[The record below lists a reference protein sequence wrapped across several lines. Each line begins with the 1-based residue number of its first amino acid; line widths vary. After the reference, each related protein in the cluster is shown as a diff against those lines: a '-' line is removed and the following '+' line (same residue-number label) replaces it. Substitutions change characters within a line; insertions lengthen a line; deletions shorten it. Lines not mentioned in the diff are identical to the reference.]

1 MSFRARNVFF
11 CCCLQYKDVDEEFLQ
26 RVTENTRRYIGI
38 FAEAMDEL
46 MPEPTE
52 AYTVD
57 EDRDILM
64 TQRVDEGADGGA
76 DGTDPLQRMPPEIKR
91 FL

>member
-1 MSFRARNVFF
+1 VGNGF
-11 CCCLQYKDVDEEFLQ
+11 CIVVQYKDVDEEFSQ

-38 FAEAMDEL
+38 FAEVINEL
-46 MPEPTE
+46 TPEPTE

-64 TQRVDEGADGGA
+64 MQHVDEGSMTALMALTPVRGCH
-76 DGTDPLQRMPPEIKR
+76 QR
-91 FL
+91 